1 MVLQNER
8 EDKLKLILSK
18 EKGYIN
24 SKDIAT
30 LMNTSTKTI
39 YRLIK
44 KINDD
49 FHDGELILSE
59 KGKGYKL
66 DYEKFIN
73 QAKTTDLATINIHP
87 NKRQDIVMEQL
98 LLSSPK
104 TLKVIDL
111 YKDYFVGDSTIAN
124 DEKIIAERIMAYN
137 LVLLRKNRTLSIKGK
152 EENIRKAI
160 AELVLRLNIIDVDY
174 SKFSDMLNFNR
185 YDVLFISAQLE
196 LIEKELGSTIPYP
209 YNINIFSHLYILIN
223 RSKKIKHKI
232 LGEKLTDAQL
242 SLLDDDIKIRDIS
255 IDIIRNVECY
265 LRTKLPVSE
274 IYFLYLYMIS
284 SRMEHIPQKSQTFS
298 NEVED
303 ITKFYLKKVANEL
316 KIKDVNNSIFIDL
329 ASHIKPMINR
339 LKNQIKVK
347 NSLLQQIKITY
358 DLIFNS
364 VTEVSK
370 NVSDKFNLP
379 TISADEIGFIT
390 LYFARIIETNQFP
403 IQTLIMCTTGVGTS
417 ELLKVKI
424 SKKFPE
430 LNIKDVISSRN
441 YQSILEHNPEIELI
455 LTTIGINDKLPVHS
469 LLVSAMLTDDDQA
482 RIRKKI
488 EEIYNER

>member
-30 LMNTSTKTI
+30 LMKTSTKTI

-124 DEKIIAERIMAYN
+124 DEKIIAERIMAYD

-455 LTTIGINDKLPVHS
+455 LTTIGINDKLPFHS